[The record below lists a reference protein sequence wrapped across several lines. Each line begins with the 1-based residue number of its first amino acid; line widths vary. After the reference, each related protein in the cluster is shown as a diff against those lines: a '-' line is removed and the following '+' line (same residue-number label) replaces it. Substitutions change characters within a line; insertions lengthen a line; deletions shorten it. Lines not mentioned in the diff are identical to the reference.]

1 MKIIFKYCRAVY
13 SLSKKYF
20 FINVLYTI
28 VISMS
33 WIGINYALKLLT
45 DIIIAQQVGGMNLV
59 VLGVPI
65 LLYFVFAI
73 LLGGSFYNFEQIL
86 LIKFIRKSM
95 KKVVNDFVSTEA
107 KMKHDLFYDNEFHNE
122 YTFAKGNQ
130 GKVIELIT
138 LIMNR
143 SLIAV
148 FNIILS
154 AAAILY
160 FDFIIFIYLSLI
172 SVISFVLNNY
182 ISKQNFKLNKSLV
195 EEGRVID
202 YYGGLL
208 SNRESSK
215 EIRIFD
221 LNKKLISRWNDRFIP
236 YMGKKIKMEIKGSLF
251 GFIIGVCELIMNYV
265 FVAYLF
271 ILIFTGKIKASDAVF
286 LQGTFWV
293 LSYGINTFIELV
305 SRNIL
310 ESKRYVTEYDNFL
323 LKYKNEDVSK
333 PEMANDFTSVFSLEF
348 KNVSYKYPGG
358 SSYALKNVN
367 LKINQGEVVSFI
379 GENGSGK
386 STLSKIVCGLLEDYT
401 GEVLINGVNIK
412 HMNKLDLFQCF
423 GVAFQEFN
431 KYSISLKENIIIGD
445 LKNQNDE
452 RYDEV
457 IKYANLSKII
467 DGLAEKDETI
477 LGKEYDSAGTDLS
490 IGQWQRIILGRS
502 YIKNPAVLILDE
514 PTASIDPKEEMR
526 IISTFKDAAMKS
538 NMTIL
543 ITHRIGFSKI
553 SDIIYMMK
561 KGEIVEFGS
570 HNELLDKNGEYN
582 NFYYSQKHLYE

>member
-1 MKIIFKYCRAVY
+1 VKIIFKYCRAVY

-45 DIIIAQQVGGMNLV
+45 DIIIGQQSGGMNLV
-59 VLGVPI
+59 VLSVPI

-86 LIKFIRKSM
+86 LIKFIQKSM

-107 KMKHDLFYDNEFHNE
+107 KMKHDLFYNNEFHNE

-130 GKVIELIT
+130 GKVIELTT

-236 YMGKKIKMEIKGSLF
+236 FMGQKIKMEIKGSLF

-271 ILIFTGKIKASDAVF
+271 LLIFTGKIKASDAVF

-323 LKYKNEDVSK
+323 SKYKNEDVSK

-412 HMNKLDLFQCF
+412 QMNKLDLFRCF

-452 RYDEV
+452 RYNEV

-477 LGKEYDSAGTDLS
+477 LGKEYDSTGTDLS

-526 IISTFKDAAMKS
+526 IISTFKDATMKS